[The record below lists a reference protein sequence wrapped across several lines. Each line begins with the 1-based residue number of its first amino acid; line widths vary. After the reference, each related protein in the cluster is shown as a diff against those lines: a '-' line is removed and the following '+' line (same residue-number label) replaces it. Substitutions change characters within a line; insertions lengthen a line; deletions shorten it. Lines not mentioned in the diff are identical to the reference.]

1 MMTLNIHF
9 LMKLLFIVIFLFPG
23 CYTLQAQPPAP
34 GSNVTNNYINKFEG
48 TWQWVSG
55 NDTLILKLK
64 KTNKNFDDYTEDVLL
79 GVHKYIKNGVVFDDA
94 LNKYDSMVLYN
105 KKRTVLL
112 NQNQGMD
119 TSKVIGSIKD
129 LTKKKR
135 NELFLQYVPGT
146 PPTLIWHLKTA
157 EGTFIDPNFQYGL
170 TMPKDL
176 ILTKQ

>member
-1 MMTLNIHF
+1 
-9 LMKLLFIVIFLFPG
+9 
-23 CYTLQAQPPAP
+23 
-34 GSNVTNNYINKFEG
+34 
-48 TWQWVSG
+48 
-55 NDTLILKLK
+55 
-64 KTNKNFDDYTEDVLL
+64 
-79 GVHKYIKNGVVFDDA
+79 
-94 LNKYDSMVLYN
+94 MVLYN

>member
-1 MMTLNIHF
+1 MLSYFF
-9 LMKLLFIVIFLFPG
+9 LQVVLCKPN
-23 CYTLQAQPPAP
+23 PPAP

-48 TWQWVSG
+48 TWLWTSG

-64 KTNKNFDDYTEDVLL
+64 KKNEEFGDYTEDVLL
-79 GVHKYIKNGVVFDDA
+79 GVHKYVKNGVVFDDA
-94 LNKYDSMVLYN
+94 LNKYDSMVLYY
-105 KKRTVLL
+105 KKSTTLL

-135 NELFLQYVPGT
+135 NNLFLQYVDGI

>member
-34 GSNVTNNYINKFEG
+34 GSNVTNNYINKFEF
-48 TWQWVSG
+48 TLLFFIG
-55 NDTLILKLK
+55 NDTLILNLK
-64 KTNKNFDDYTEDVLL
+64 KTNKSFGDFTKDVLL
-79 GVHKYIKNGVVFDDA
+79 GVHKYVKNGVVFDDA
-94 LNKYDSMVLYN
+94 LNKYDSMVLYY
-105 KKRTVLL
+105 KKSTVLL
-112 NQNQGMD
+112 SQNQGLD
-119 TSKVIGSIKD
+119 TSKVLGSIND
-129 LTKKKR
+129 LTKKKT
-135 NELFLQYVPGT
+135 NNLYLQYIVGT